1 MHNSSKSHNIKHS
14 AANFVWYYDFLNQS
28 NVEYK
33 SVSMFQV
40 QFNLISDS
48 KGEMLSIVEDATKC
62 SGTPIIH
69 PYLPDIR
76 AK

>member
-1 MHNSSKSHNIKHS
+1 MLQPKSHNIKHS

-48 KGEMLSIVEDATKC
+48 KGEMLSIVEDATKVLRHAHNP
-62 SGTPIIH
+62 SIFAGHTS
-69 PYLPDIR
+69 
-76 AK
+76 